1 MSTMEP
7 GDGQSITQHTK
18 VRRLE
23 KEQTNQDDNR
33 NPCDRVSDDDSVP
46 EPAVGPPPFVRH
58 QRAAVQTFGHHGRLP
73 GNVPRGGRLANR
85 CRLCFLPKPCDHRAS
100 QRVSIAPSS
109 GCARSLWLSMN
120 DLVQNNGVTAIC
132 CPCSDAPLSN

>member
-33 NPCDRVSDDDSVP
+33 DPCDRVSDDDSVP
-46 EPAVGPPPFVRH
+46 EPAVWPPPFVRH
-58 QRAAVQTFGHHGRLP
+58 KRAAVQTFGHHGRLP
-73 GNVPRGGRLANR
+73 GNVPWRWTARESRPSLFFLRSLAI
-85 CRLCFLPKPCDHRAS
+85 
-100 QRVSIAPSS
+100 IAPS
-109 GCARSLWLSMN
+109 RSFPCP
-120 DLVQNNGVTAIC
+120 TAVM
-132 CPCSDAPLSN
+132 L